1 MMTLFGVFIMLH
13 IVFGSICLLVGLVAA
28 LSKKRRG
35 WHTFLGELYHG
46 SYVIVF
52 ISAIVT
58 SIIHWEESAYLFY
71 IALFSYGLAL
81 FGYVAR
87 KKRVHNWLPKHV
99 AGMIGSYIGIVT
111 AVLVVNISSIPVV
124 NEFPALIFWFL
135 PTVIGTPIIIIISN
149 RVKKEH
155 SSSHSPLK

>member
-1 MMTLFGVFIMLH
+1 MTLFGIFITLH
-13 IVFGSICLLVGLVAA
+13 IVFGSVCLIVGLLAA
-28 LSKKRRG
+28 FSKKQRG
-35 WHTFLGELYHG
+35 RHTLFGELYHG

-58 SIIHWEESAYLFY
+58 SIIHWHESAYLFY

-87 KKRVHNWLPKHV
+87 KKRVHNWLPKHI
-99 AGMIGSYIGIVT
+99 AGMVGSYIGIVT

-124 NEFPALIFWFL
+124 NELPALIFWFL
-135 PTVIGTPIIIIISN
+135 PTVIGTPIIIFISN
-149 RVKKEH
+149 RVKNKTV
-155 SSSHSPLK
+155 

>member
-1 MMTLFGVFIMLH
+1 MTIFGLFIMLH

-46 SYVIVF
+46 SYVLVF

-81 FGYVAR
+81 FGYIAR
-87 KKRVHNWLPKHV
+87 KRRSQNWLPKHI
-99 AGMIGSYIGIVT
+99 AGMIGSYIGIIT
-111 AVLVVNISSIPVV
+111 AVLVVNIANLPFV
-124 NEFPALIFWFL
+124 NELPSFIFWFL
-135 PTVIGTPIIIIISN
+135 PTIIGTPIIIMISN
-149 RVKKEH
+149 RVKYKRV
-155 SSSHSPLK
+155 